1 MIRLRILA
9 FLCGLLLAAPLALG
23 EPAVEAVSHVAI
35 PVAQLDRAV
44 SFYEALGFVRE
55 DERAAAGAIAR
66 MRLGSERIVLRASA
80 GPRRSRTGPAATIC
94 GSSTSRSS
102 CPTSTGPTTS
112 RCGPGPRRSPPGR
125 SCCRRGTRM
134 PAASAPCISA
144 IPTGIRWN

>member
-23 EPAVEAVSHVAI
+23 GPAVEAVSHVAI

-55 DERAAAGAIAR
+55 DEGAAGVGNAKL
-66 MRLGSERIVLRASA
+66 RLGREHIVLRQAT
-80 GPRRSRTGPAATIC
+80 GRPVPRSPAATIS
-94 GSSTSRSS
+94 GSSISRSS
-102 CPTSTGPTTS
+102 CPISTGPMTS